1 MKKLLV
7 LLVSAM
13 LVLSLAAVSMA
24 SVEVTGD
31 FRYVYTLDSAK
42 EDEEELTDGIDLRLE
57 VLGQV
62 SDTVSAYLKL
72 RNQDGG
78 DETFKADE
86 YFLTFAPDWA
96 TFQVGYFDWSLTPSV
111 DIITANGFDS
121 FPRTNTLFTVDV
133 PFGNGFSFGIAY
145 VFDGNDSV
153 DGYTRSGVSGAEI
166 RNVQDGAYD
175 LKLGYANELFG
186 GEVHYSETKTDG
198 TIADDDEV
206 LANFEKNLA
215 INVWYQALE
224 NLQIYALRN
233 DPEYAL
239 DGSDVDAETVVGF
252 YWSNI
257 AATPF
262 GFRAE
267 YNTTSVNDGT
277 DDYHPYGVR
286 LDYTFGNGLILE
298 LEHLNYNSDDTT
310 TALTAKVL
318 F

>member
-111 DIITANGFDS
+111 DIIAANDFDS
-121 FPRTNTLFTVDV
+121 FPRTDTLFTVDV
-133 PFGNGFSFGIAY
+133 PFGRGFSIGAAFAL
-145 VFDGNDSV
+145 DGNDFNDDTGE
-153 DGYTRSGVSGAEI
+153 DGITPLGRDVK
-166 RNVQDGAYD
+166 DGAYD
-175 LKLGYANELFG
+175 VKLGYANEIFG
-186 GEVHYSETKTDG
+186 GEVHYSDTGTDNTTGDYFETNV
-198 TIADDDEV
+198 AV
-206 LANFEKNLA
+206 
-215 INVWYQALE
+215 NVWYNPLE
-224 NLQIYALRN
+224 NLQLFAARN
-233 DPEYAL
+233 APEYV
-239 DGSDVDAETVVGF
+239 DDRDVDAETLVGF
-252 YWSNI
+252 YWNNI

-262 GFRAE
+262 GLRAE
-267 YNTTSVNDGT
+267 YIVTKREVGND
-277 DDYHPYGVR
+277 DFNPYGIR
-286 LDYTFGNGLILE
+286 LEYQFTNNLILE
-298 LEHLNYNSDDTT
+298 LEHVNYLDKDVSNDEESKTS
-310 TALTAKVL
+310 LTAKVL